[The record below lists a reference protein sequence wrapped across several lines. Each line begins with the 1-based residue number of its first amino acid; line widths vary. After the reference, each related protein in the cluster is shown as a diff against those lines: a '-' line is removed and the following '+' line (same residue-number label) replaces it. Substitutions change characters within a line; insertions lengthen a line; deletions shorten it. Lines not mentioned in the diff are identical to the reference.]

1 MRREGEHEPEQGLPT
16 AVLVFICGS
25 AGAVL
30 GLVSYASGWL

>member
-1 MRREGEHEPEQGLPT
+1 MRAGGGREPKQGLPT

-25 AGAVL
+25 AGAVP

>member
-1 MRREGEHEPEQGLPT
+1 MRAGSDREPEQGLPT